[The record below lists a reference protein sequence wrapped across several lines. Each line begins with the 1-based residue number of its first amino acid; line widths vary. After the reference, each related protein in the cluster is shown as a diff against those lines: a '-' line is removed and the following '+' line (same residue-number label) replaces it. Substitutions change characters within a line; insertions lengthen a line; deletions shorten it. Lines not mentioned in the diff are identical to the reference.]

1 MFQPKMLC
9 ILPKEDAYTSL
20 PVNEQ
25 HMFINTIKD
34 MIKSYVD
41 EGILLYTLS
50 EDELAY
56 KLLKEFN
63 PTWISTLTVM
73 DSITLMQYS
82 NIYDEYKTL
91 SKNKYRPFL
100 IANAVNKNKTPVR
113 EETETEEMFFSKVFK
128 TIMNRIRSASYYYM
142 EDFPMIIYFDKNRQ
156 YVGKYTPKVG
166 DGKVYVYVDLKTGIK
181 DYYFSGI
188 SLDENKFKTVIGGL
202 L

>member
-25 HMFINTIKD
+25 YTFVNTIKD
-34 MIKSYVD
+34 MIKSFVD
-41 EGILLYTLS
+41 AGILLYTLS

-63 PTWISTLTVM
+63 PIWISTLTVI

-82 NIYDEYKTL
+82 DIYDEYKAL

-100 IANAVNKNKTPVR
+100 IANAAGKNKIPVR
-113 EETETEEMFFSKVFK
+113 EETETEEMFFSRVFK

-156 YVGKYTPKVG
+156 YVSKYTPVVG

-181 DYYFSGI
+181 DYYFSGV
-188 SLDENKFKTVIGGL
+188 SLDEEKFKKVMGGL
-202 L
+202 I